1 MRELCREISKH
12 YDVLVVGGGLAGVCA
27 AVSAAR
33 HGSKAAIVQDRP
45 MFGGMSSSE
54 QRMHV
59 VGASCHNTKKDV
71 AETGI
76 IHELL
81 LANKARNERQSYV
94 IWDSVVWE
102 IVRYQPNLDMY
113 LNTTYTACQ
122 TDGKKV
128 KEVTCYQ
135 MTTEMTYHFTADI
148 YIDATGNGTL
158 GRFSGADWRSGEEG
172 KAEFNEPSAPE
183 IPNEDTQGSTM
194 MYKAMDYKEPVQFT
208 APKWAY
214 KLDEEYLKYRPHGKG
229 VFGVLDG
236 GKQVDGYDGQGS
248 DNANVLPQFSA
259 WVAGHWWNEL
269 GGKHQDIIG
278 QSEEIRD
285 ELMKYLFGIWDH
297 IKNSAD
303 HGASNYDLEW
313 IGYQLGC
320 RESRRFE
327 GDYMLTENDI
337 RGHRIFDD
345 AVAYGGW
352 PMDKHVTA
360 GIAAPDKVPAVMLA
374 VSEGIYTIPYRCYY
388 SRNIDNLM
396 FAGRDISVTSLA
408 FGSTRVMATCAV
420 GGQAVGTAAAMAV
433 KYGISPR
440 EVGQQHIKELQ
451 QQLIKDDC
459 FLPGYRNEDPQDL
472 THSDKIRV
480 SATNFQPG
488 CEPENVINGMPRE
501 YEGKSNMWQSQG
513 LDDAVLTIDLG
524 EKKAVKEMHIVFDSN
539 LNREIMCSIFET
551 NTCKQPKHTP
561 VELVKDFEVTFYCDG
576 EVVDKRAYEGNFQ
589 RHNVI
594 PVSQDGLTVDK
605 ITVKVTATN
614 GTENARIFEVR
625 LY

>member
-1 MRELCREISKH
+1 MKELSRDVSKH
-12 YDVLVVGGGLAGVCA
+12 YDVIVVGGGLAGVCA

-33 HGSKAAIVQDRP
+33 HGAKTAIVQDRP

-54 QRMHV
+54 QRQHV
-59 VGASCHNTKKDV
+59 VGASCHNTKRDV

-76 IHELL
+76 IHEIL
-81 LANKARNERQSYV
+81 LANKARNERQAYV

-102 IVRYQPNLDMY
+102 IVHYQPNLDMY

-122 TDGKKV
+122 SDGRKV
-128 KEVTCYQ
+128 LGITCYQ
-135 MTTEMTYHFTADI
+135 MTTEITYHFTADI
-148 YIDATGNGTL
+148 FVDATGNGTL
-158 GRFSGADWRSGEEG
+158 GRFAGADWRSGEEG
-172 KAEFNEPSAPE
+172 KDEFNEPSAPE

-194 MYKAMDYKEPVQFT
+194 MYKATDYGEPVQFK

-236 GKQVDGYDGQGS
+236 GEQVDGYDGQGK
-248 DNANVLPQFSA
+248 DDANVLPQFSA

-285 ELMKYLFGIWDH
+285 ELMKYMFGIWDH
-297 IKNSAD
+297 IKNSAN
-303 HGASNYDLEW
+303 HGASNFDLEW
-313 IGYQLGC
+313 VGWQPGC

-327 GDYMLTENDI
+327 GDYMLTENDV
-337 RGHRIFDD
+337 RAHRIFED

-352 PMDKHVTA
+352 PMDKHVTG
-360 GIAAPDKVPAVMLA
+360 GIAAPNELPARFLA
-374 VSEGIYTIPYRCYY
+374 VCDGIYTIPYRCYY
-388 SRNIDNLM
+388 SRNIENLM
-396 FAGRDISVTSLA
+396 FAGRDISVSSLA

-420 GGQAVGTAAAMAV
+420 GGQAVGTAAAMAIQ
-433 KYGISPR
+433 YNCSPR
-440 EVGQQHIKELQ
+440 EVGREHINELQ
-451 QQLIKDDC
+451 QTLIKDDC
-459 FLPGYRNEDPQDL
+459 FIPGFQNDDPNDLARGSKVHVSATSYLPGY
-472 THSDKIRV
+472 
-480 SATNFQPG
+480 
-488 CEPENVINGMPRE
+488 EPENVTRGLPRE
-501 YEGKSNMWQSQG
+501 YEGKSNMWQSDG
-513 LDDAVLTIDLG
+513 LENAVLTVDLG
-524 EKKAVKEMHIVFDSN
+524 ETKAVKEMHSVFDSN

-561 VELVKDFEVTFYCDG
+561 VELVKDFDVLFYRDG
-576 EVVDKRAYEGNFQ
+576 KLVEQREYKDNYQ

-594 PVSQDGLTVDK
+594 AVSQEGLSVDR
-605 ITVKVTATN
+605 ISVKVHSTN
-614 GTENARIFEVR
+614 GTKNARIFEIR

>member
-1 MRELCREISKH
+1 MREMCKDVTKH
-12 YDVLVVGGGLAGVCA
+12 YDVLVIGGGLAGVCA
-27 AVSAAR
+27 AVAAAR
-33 HGSKAAIVQDRP
+33 HGAKTAIVQDRP

-54 QRMHV
+54 QRQHV
-59 VGASCHNTKKDV
+59 VGASCHNTKRDV

-76 IHELL
+76 IHEIL
-81 LANKARNERQSYV
+81 LANKARNERQAYV

-122 TDGKKV
+122 SDGKRV
-128 KEVTCYQ
+128 TGVTCYQ
-135 MTTEMTYHFTADI
+135 MTTEVTYHFTAKV
-148 YIDATGNGTL
+148 YIDSTGNGTL
-158 GRFSGADWRSGEEG
+158 GRFAGADWRSGEEG
-172 KAEFNEPSAPE
+172 KNEFNEPSAPDV
-183 IPNEDTQGSTM
+183 PNEDTQGSTM
-194 MYKAMDYKEPVQFT
+194 MYKAMDYGEPVQFT

-214 KLDEEYLKYRPHGKG
+214 KLDEEYLKHRPHGRG

-236 GKQVDGYDGQGS
+236 GEQVDGYDGQGTA
-248 DNANVLPQFSA
+248 NANVLPQFSA

-285 ELMKYLFGIWDH
+285 ELMKYMFGIWDH
-297 IKNSAD
+297 IKNFND
-303 HGASNYDLEW
+303 HGAATYDLEW
-313 IGYQLGC
+313 VGYQPGC

-327 GDYMLTENDI
+327 GDYMLTENDV
-337 RGHRIFDD
+337 REHRIFED

-352 PMDKHVTA
+352 PMDKHVTG
-360 GIAAPDKVPAVMLA
+360 GIAAPNELPARFLA
-374 VSEGIYTIPYRCYY
+374 VSDGIYTIPYRCYY

-396 FAGRDISVTSLA
+396 FAGRDISVSSLA

-420 GGQAVGTAAAMAV
+420 GGQAVGTAAALAV
-433 KYGISPR
+433 KYGCTPR
-440 EVGQQHIKELQ
+440 GVGQHIKELQ
-451 QQLIKDDC
+451 QALIKDDC
-459 FLPGYRNEDPQDL
+459 FIPGYQNEDPGDL
-472 THSDKIRV
+472 AHGPKVSV
-480 SATNFQPG
+480 SATSFLPG
-488 CEPENVINGMPRE
+488 CEPENVVKGLPRE
-501 YEGKSNMWQSQG
+501 YGGQSNMWQSDG
-513 LDDAVLTIDLG
+513 LDNAVLTVNLG
-524 EKKAVKEMHIVFDSN
+524 EKKPVKEMHIVFDSN

-551 NTCKQPKHTP
+551 NTCKQPRHTP

-576 EVVDKRAYEGNFQ
+576 QIVDKREYKNNCQ

-594 PVSQDGLTVDK
+594 AVKQEGLVVDQ
-605 ITVKVTATN
+605 ISIKVNSTN